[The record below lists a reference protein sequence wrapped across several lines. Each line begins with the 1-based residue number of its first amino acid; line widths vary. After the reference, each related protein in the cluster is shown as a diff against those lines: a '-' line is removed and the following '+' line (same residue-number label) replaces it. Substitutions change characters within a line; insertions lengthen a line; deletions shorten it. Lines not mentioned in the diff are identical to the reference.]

1 LKTAPQKATRK
12 AQNARGAKPSAAPA
26 QAKTPPSSP
35 KAPSPIASEAG
46 ASIIRFRP
54 YQQEIFADRTTGVVV
69 MCWGRQTGKSFTLA
83 AWAVD
88 RLLTRPGR
96 LVTILSNSRDNGQ
109 ELNLKCADICR
120 QLGALFEQED
130 LSADVSY
137 ENMNMETRITV
148 DGKTGRIKVLAANSR
163 TARGFSGDLILDEFD
178 FQEDQRGIWEAS
190 EPILSSNPDF
200 LCRIASSING
210 KRMLWEMMNSGLY
223 KVVNIRRSDA
233 WQQGLKIY
241 HPVTRAEITPEAARE
256 LALDKRAYDQNYEN
270 IPGDTSAALLT
281 HELISLAEAEG
292 VGVVCAQ
299 NWSPEAENLMLQAVG
314 DLYLGVDV
322 ARHRDLTVI
331 AALERQGPLFFVR
344 AILRLHDMRLPD
356 QQQRLEVAC
365 RMPKFRRA
373 ALDMTGLGLGLV
385 EYTQEKFGQY
395 RIQGVNFSST
405 VPLTQA
411 AAAEGRKGVSVRVT
425 EAMATELLQV
435 YEDKRIRQPSDA
447 IMRDDLRKP
456 EKVVTPGGR
465 VSIAAARSETGH
477 ADHFWALALAIEA
490 SQTGAAPSMP
500 KPFDTPRSRAIAE
513 RRSRTAVAA

>member
-1 LKTAPQKATRK
+1 MKTTMQTSIRARHVVPRKNAKAAK
-12 AQNARGAKPSAAPA
+12 AAAAVVHAQNPQSLPA
-26 QAKTPPSSP
+26 
-35 KAPSPIASEAG
+35 IH
-46 ASIIRFRP
+46 FRA
-54 YQQEIFADRTTGVVV
+54 YQRDVFLDRTSGIVV
-69 MCWGRQTGKSFTLA
+69 MVWGRQCGKSFTLA

-109 ELNLKCADICR
+109 ELNLKCSEICR
-120 QLGALFEQED
+120 QLGAHFEQED

-148 DGKTGRIKVLAANSR
+148 GGQTGRIKVLAANPR

-178 FQEDQRGIWEAS
+178 FHEDQRGIWEAA
-190 EPILSSNPDF
+190 EPILSSNPDY
-200 LCRIASSING
+200 LCRIASTLNG
-210 KRMLWEMMNSGLY
+210 KRMLWEMMNCGLY
-223 KVVNIRRSDA
+223 KVVNVRRSDA
-233 WQQGLKIY
+233 YKQGLKIY
-241 HPVTRAEITPEAARE
+241 HPVTRAEITPDQARE
-256 LALDKRAYDQNYEN
+256 LSLDKRAYDQNYEN
-270 IPGDTSAALLT
+270 LPGDESAALLT
-281 HELISLAEAEG
+281 HELITLAEADNI
-292 VGVVCAQ
+292 GVVCSQ
-299 NWSPEAENLMLQAVG
+299 TWSPEAENTMLQIVG
-314 DLYLGVDV
+314 DLYIGVDV

-331 AALERQGPLFFVR
+331 AAVERQGPLYFVR

-373 ALDMTGLGLGLV
+373 AMDMTGLGLGLV
-385 EYTQEKFGQY
+385 EYTQEKFGTW

-405 VPLTQA
+405 VPLTHA
-411 AAAEGRKGVSVRVT
+411 AQAEGRKGQTVRVT

-435 YEDKRIRQPSDA
+435 YEDKRIRQPADS

-490 SQTGAAPSMP
+490 AQTGAEPTMP
-500 KPFDTPRSRAIAE
+500 KPSDTARTRAISE
-513 RRSRTAVAA
+513 RHNRTAVAA